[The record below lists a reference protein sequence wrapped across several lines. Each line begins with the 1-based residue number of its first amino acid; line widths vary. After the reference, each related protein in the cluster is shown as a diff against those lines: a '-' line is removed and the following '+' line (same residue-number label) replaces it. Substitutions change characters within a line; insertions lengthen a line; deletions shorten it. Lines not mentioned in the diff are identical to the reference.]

1 VNNPGHSIVGN
12 DGCCIFVLA
21 DQCFPPVLPAAGAG
35 GSIPIIG
42 IENGT
47 VNELAK
53 LMVDVFA
60 GAHIRVGSLILLSSV
75 SHLAAAGTAAYT
87 ESIVQATKYLLSSFS
102 DKVTVR
108 LGVPVLAA
116 GVGELSLVRSLL
128 EVAAWVDSLP
138 TKEQWP
144 SEARKAFV
152 LSIKNGGTGNAV
164 QAEKT
169 IFQVPVSLTTFE
181 KKNCL

>member
-1 VNNPGHSIVGN
+1 
-12 DGCCIFVLA
+12 
-21 DQCFPPVLPAAGAG
+21 
-35 GSIPIIG
+35 
-42 IENGT
+42 
-47 VNELAK
+47 
-53 LMVDVFA
+53 MVDVFA

-128 EVAAWVDSLP
+128 EVAAWADSLP